1 MSDVADTLEDIVL
14 DYDLDEAPEKVWRAL
29 TRPELVAAW
38 LGPND
43 MARDVGAPEIGRQFA
58 LEPTPD
64 KPVECEILEADQER
78 RLSWRWREADGQGGM
93 VESTVTFE
101 VTPTPP
107 GGSHLRLVHSGFRA
121 AGTGSMTG
129 AANDNE
135 ISGYSRLLARA
146 SSPVDRLRVRTT
158 LTTVEILMPSLSKH
172 KDFGP
177 SMSQQPVQWSLK
189 WAA

>member
-1 MSDVADTLEDIVL
+1 MSDVAETVEDIVL

-43 MARDVGAPEIGRQFA
+43 IAPEAGHRFT

-64 KPVECEILEADQER
+64 KAVDCEVLEADPER
-78 RLSWRWREADGQGGM
+78 RLSYRWREADERGGLA
-93 VESTVTFE
+93 ESTVTFE
-101 VTPTPP
+101 VTPTPL

-121 AGTGSMTG
+121 AGAGSMTG
-129 AANDNE
+129 AANDN
-135 ISGYSRLLARA
+135 ICSQR
-146 SSPVDRLRVRTT
+146 
-158 LTTVEILMPSLSKH
+158 SL
-172 KDFGP
+172 G
-177 SMSQQPVQWSLK
+177 WGSLK